1 MVSQLDWQW
10 RSFGQ
15 LSTAEIYTLLR
26 ARAEVFV
33 VEQHCAFLD
42 LDGIDA
48 DAQHL
53 LCWASAPAQSPAFA
67 AYLRLIGP
75 GRKYA
80 EPSIGRVLTTA
91 SFRGRGYG
99 RALMRH
105 GLQRASVAFPGSPLR
120 IGAQQRLEH
129 FYASLG
135 FRAASPTYVEDGIDH
150 VEMLIAAADM
160 R

>member
-1 MVSQLDWQW
+1 MPSTLLARPSFMVSQLDWQW

-15 LSTAEIYTLLR
+15 LSLPELYAVLR

-53 LCWASAPAQSPAFA
+53 LCWSPDPQSPAFA
-67 AYLRLIGP
+67 AYLRLIEP

-91 SFRGRGYG
+91 SFRGHGYG

-105 GLQRASVAFPGSPLR
+105 GLQRAGAAFPGCALR
-120 IGAQQRLEH
+120 
-129 FYASLG
+129 
-135 FRAASPTYVEDGIDH
+135 
-150 VEMLIAAADM
+150 
-160 R
+160 

>member
-1 MVSQLDWQW
+1 MGFHLDWQW

-15 LSTAEIYTLLR
+15 LSQAQLYAALR
-26 ARAEVFV
+26 ARSEVFV
-33 VEQHCAFLD
+33 VEQNCAFLD

-53 LCWASAPAQSPAFA
+53 LGWSSDTQSPALA
-67 AYLRLIGP
+67 AYLRLIEP

-91 SFRGRGYG
+91 SFRGYGYG
-99 RALMRH
+99 RALMH
-105 GLQRASVAFPGSPLR
+105 QGLQRASVAFPGCPLR
-120 IGAQQRLEH
+120 IGAQQRLEQ

-135 FRAASPTYVEDGIDH
+135 FRTASPTYVEDGIDH
-150 VEMLIAAADM
+150 VEMLIAATDM
-160 R
+160 C